1 MKIVILGAGA
11 LGSLVGALLARAGND
26 VTMIAR
32 GARLLAIRERGITV
46 TGLHPFNVLVGAAE
60 NAGGLGEVDLL
71 LVAVKTRDTLPA
83 LERVAGLSVA
93 TVASLQNGVLKE
105 EQLAAAFGVSRVIGA
120 VTIVG
125 ANSVAPAEAE
135 FTMEG
140 ATYVGELS
148 GGGSPRVR
156 EVVAAFSAAGL
167 ATEVAQDIKS
177 VEWSKLCQVTPAMTL
192 SALTRLEYHKVCL
205 DHGLA
210 ALFVRITKE
219 CAAVA
224 HGCGVAVGDY
234 ANFEIKTLAEAP
246 LDEAVAMIRRRG
258 EGMERRGQVNVRI
271 SMLQDVLAG
280 RKTEIEETAGYVV
293 AHARRHNL
301 AVPTTE
307 VAYTLVR
314 GIDSYLA

>member
-32 GARLLAIRERGITV
+32 DARLRAIRERGITV
-46 TGLHPFNVLVGAAE
+46 SGLSHFNVPVAAAE
-60 NAGGLGEVDLL
+60 STAGIGPVDLL

-83 LERVAGLSVA
+83 LERVDGLAVGVA
-93 TVASLQNGVLKE
+93 ASLQNGVVKDE
-105 EQLAAAFGVSRVIGA
+105 HLAAAFGASAVVGA

-125 ANSVAPAEAE
+125 ANSLAPGKAEY
-135 FTMEG
+135 TMEG
-140 ATYVGELS
+140 ATYFGELS

-156 EVVAAFSAAGL
+156 DIAAAFNAAAL
-167 ATEVAQDIKS
+167 PTEVAQDIRS

-192 SALTRLEYHKVCL
+192 SALTRLEYHKLCL

-210 ALFVRITKE
+210 TLFVRMTKE

-224 HGCGVAVGDY
+224 QRCGVAVGDY
-234 ANFEIKTLAEAP
+234 ANFEIKTLAGAP

-258 EGMERRGQVNVRI
+258 EGMQRRGQVNARI

-280 RKTEIEETAGYVV
+280 RKTEIEETAGHVV

-307 VAYTLVR
+307 VAYTLVK
-314 GIDSYLA
+314 GIDAYLA